1 MLAETGQ
8 HFASGNR
15 CIKRS
20 SQLSVAFNVIGI
32 QRLFNP
38 DQIELFHFASHANG
52 GFPIPL
58 LIGVN
63 HQREVIA
70 QRFTH
75 RG

>member
-1 MLAETGQ
+1 MFAEAGQ
-8 HFASGNR
+8 HFTGSNR
-15 CIKRS
+15 GIKRGG
-20 SQLSVAFNVIGI
+20 QLGVAFHIVGI

-38 DQIELFHFASHANG
+38 DQIELLHFSSHTNG
-52 GFPIPL
+52 GFSIPL
-58 LIGVN
+58 LIGID